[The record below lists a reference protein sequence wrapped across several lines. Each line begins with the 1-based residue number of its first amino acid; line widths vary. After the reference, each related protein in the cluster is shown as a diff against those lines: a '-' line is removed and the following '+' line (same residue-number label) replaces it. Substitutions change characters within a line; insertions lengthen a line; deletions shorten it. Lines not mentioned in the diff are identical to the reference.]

1 MVFTDLPF
9 LDRISKAAETGY
21 DAIEF
26 WNWGDKDLQSIVR
39 ASENSGIEVLSF
51 QSNRGGSLINPEFRD
66 RFVSGIKESLE
77 KANSFGIENMFLLT
91 DELGPDRSVIDRA
104 PEISENAKYHSV
116 LDGLQVVAELA
127 EQANVVLNLE
137 PLNTKVDH
145 PGYWLNHVEL
155 GFELVRIVSSPYL
168 RLLFDCYHAQ
178 IMDGNLI
185 PNLVKNMELIGHIHV
200 ADTPG
205 RHEPGTG
212 EVNYGNIFKALRT
225 AGYDRY
231 VGMEFEPIDE
241 SVVAANGALKLLQSA
256 EIRSVNDHS

>member
-1 MVFTDLPF
+1 V
-9 LDRISKAAETGY
+9 A
-21 DAIEF
+21 
-26 WNWGDKDLQSIVR
+26 
-39 ASENSGIEVLSF
+39 ENSGVDVLSF
-51 QSNRGGSLINPEFRD
+51 QSNRGGSLINPELRHKLI
-66 RFVSGIKESLE
+66 SGIKESLA
-77 KANSFGIENMFLLT
+77 KANDFGIKSLFLLT
-91 DELGPDRSVIDRA
+91 DELGPDRSVMDRA
-104 PEISENAKYHSV
+104 PEISENEKYHSV
-116 LDGLQVVAELA
+116 LDGLHRIAELA

-155 GFELVRIVSSPYL
+155 GFELVRIVNSPYQ

-185 PNLVKNMELIGHIHV
+185 PNLIKNMELIGHIHV
-200 ADTPG
+200 ADAPG

-212 EVNYGNIFKALRT
+212 EVNYRNIFKALQT

-231 VGMEFEPIDE
+231 VGMEFEPIGE
-241 SVVAANGALKLLQSA
+241 SVVAATGALKLLQGA